1 MFLGE
6 FWNQGETR
14 ACSLFIYP
22 SEMFPTDVLSI
33 DLILCVC
40 VCACV
45 CACVCVYEGVWMS
58 VNVHVNM

>member
-14 ACSLFIYP
+14 ARSLFIYP

-40 VCACV
+40 VCV
-45 CACVCVYEGVWMS
+45 HVCVYEGVWMS